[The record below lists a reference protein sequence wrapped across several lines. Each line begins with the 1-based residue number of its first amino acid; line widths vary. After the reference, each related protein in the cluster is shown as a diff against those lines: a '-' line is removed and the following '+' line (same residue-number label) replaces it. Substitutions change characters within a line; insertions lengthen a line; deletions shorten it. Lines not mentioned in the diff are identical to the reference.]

1 MDSAVYWFIGEW
13 IGPRE
18 LTPRHNCRYSV
29 FSWFVG
35 GERCRLAIGLLRGR
49 GGACFDSLGDLNF
62 MEEPLM
68 VVWTIRRIGCW
79 IIGG

>member
-1 MDSAVYWFIGEW
+1 MRIDSF
-13 IGPRE
+13 
-18 LTPRHNCRYSV
+18 
-29 FSWFVG
+29 
-35 GERCRLAIGLLRGR
+35 
-49 GGACFDSLGDLNF
+49 GDLNF